1 LVTESGLNYVKT
13 DHETES
19 LMNNRPVLLKS
30 LFIIAALSFAT
41 AAHTISQA
49 ESDGR
54 SRGNQVYA
62 DKKCALCHMIQG
74 KGGKTG
80 GDLSTV
86 GTKRDAEWLKRFIMA
101 PKAVVPNAKMPP
113 FKGNADEL
121 DALVA
126 YLMSLK

>member
-1 LVTESGLNYVKT
+1 LVTESGLNYVKA

-19 LMNNRPVLLKS
+19 LMKNQSVLHRGLV
-30 LFIIAALSFAT
+30 IIAGLSLAM
-41 AAHTISQA
+41 AAGINTQA
-49 ESDGR
+49 ESE
-54 SRGNQVYA
+54 SKGNQVYA

-113 FKGNADEL
+113 FKGSADEL